1 MGVLAASLKSM
12 KMPLTWC
19 CKNAGAKSHW
29 KCHAGKDRR
38 RWCDLAPP
46 RSRVTQGTTNL
57 GVQPV
62 SPLTQGWAFR
72 TFLGKWEKNPAWE
85 ILWWLKVPLKSE
97 FWIVG
102 RKPELTEISALYLGI
117 LERLT
122 ALRNLKRRT
131 REVVQLKFTSRT
143 PVPTKPKPLPRC
155 SPRSCIYKSN
165 TF

>member
-19 CKNAGAKSHW
+19 CKNARAKSHW
-29 KCHAGKDRR
+29 KYHAGKDHR

-46 RSRVTQGTTNL
+46 WSRVSQGTTNL

-72 TFLGKWEKNPAWE
+72 TFSGKWEKSCLRNTVVVESPTE
-85 ILWWLKVPLKSE
+85 VRILHSGKKTRTDQDLCPLSGHPGKT
-97 FWIVG
+97 
-102 RKPELTEISALYLGI
+102 L
-117 LERLT
+117 
-122 ALRNLKRRT
+122 ALRNLKSRT

-143 PVPTKPKPLPRC
+143 PLPTKPKPLPWC